1 MYYTIKLGNKVKN
14 CQHSHNTR
22 LDTTLDIIPLPTT
35 YDMWSLMRSWDG
47 MMGLDWKS
55 RSDDVQ
61 TEFQLIDSS
70 ENTGKEQT
78 LSKAVQ
84 DFSSPAAVAVPR
96 GLPLIRLH
104 SILFSLLLPKPPSDL
119 AHASCLEHRM
129 EARCQ
134 PLIPRR

>member
-1 MYYTIKLGNKVKN
+1 
-14 CQHSHNTR
+14 
-22 LDTTLDIIPLPTT
+22 
-35 YDMWSLMRSWDG
+35 MRSWDG

-104 SILFSLLLPKPPSDL
+104 SILFSLLLPHQTDL
-119 AHASCLEHRM
+119 AIDPM
-129 EARCQ
+129 M
-134 PLIPRR
+134 PRGTPAVVFFGAAAPQSHMNFHMKAP

>member
-1 MYYTIKLGNKVKN
+1 
-14 CQHSHNTR
+14 
-22 LDTTLDIIPLPTT
+22 
-35 YDMWSLMRSWDG
+35 MRSWDG

-119 AHASCLEHRM
+119 AILYTIYYILYYHLRLRVSNASC
-129 EARCQ
+129 
-134 PLIPRR
+134 